1 MNFFGDS
8 LAETLAYIGSIMP
21 SLLDGLWITLQLF
34 LLTLVMAVPLG
45 LPLSLGSICRFPP
58 LRWLCK
64 IYIWVFRGTPLML
77 QLFFFYFFLPIAF
90 DIRLDSFPTAVIT
103 FVLNYTAY
111 LAEIYRGGI
120 ESIDRGQYEAAQSLG
135 LSRTRTMFGIIIP
148 QTVKRVLPPVANEAI
163 TLIKDTALVYVIG
176 VGELMKASKGAVNRD
191 SNVMAYL
198 IAALI
203 YLACTFLLTVVVRR
217 LEMRF
222 SRYEASAT
230 VVTRRSKHR
239 KHRHFGVGAKK
250 ER

>member
-8 LAETLAYIGSIMP
+8 LSETLTYIGAIMP
-21 SLLDGLWITLQLF
+21 SLLDGLWITLELF

-64 IYIWVFRGTPLML
+64 LYIWVFRGTPLML

-163 TLIKDTALVYVIG
+163 TLVKDTALVYVIG

-198 IAALI
+198 IAAMI
-203 YLACTFLLTVVVRR
+203 YLACTFLLTVVARR
-217 LEMRF
+217 LEARF

-230 VVTRRSKHR
+230 ALQPRKKHSVR
-239 KHRHFGVGAKK
+239 NLMHGKRG
-250 ER
+250 